1 MNYTSLYRKFR
12 PLNFDEMVGQ
22 EHITKT
28 LKNQIISNRIGHAY
42 LFNGGRGTGKT
53 SAAKILA
60 RAVNCLD
67 LKDGNPCNEC
77 EICKAI
83 LDGSLT
89 DVVEMDAA
97 SNNSVEDIRGIREEV
112 NFLPTLAKY
121 RVYIIDEVHMLST
134 GAFNALLKTLE
145 EPPAHVKF
153 ILATTE
159 PQKLPATILSR
170 CQRFDFKKISVENI
184 AKRLR
189 LICDEINVKISDNA
203 LNLIGVI
210 SEGAMRDSLSILER
224 CIQDGDND
232 ITEDK
237 IRDMIGIP
245 KLEYIS
251 KTVESIIN
259 FDVDSAILVTEEIL
273 NEGKDINY
281 LLWEIIKY
289 LNNMLIYKSCGKINI
304 YNENDANNLK
314 NIADKTNKQ
323 RILNLI
329 YEFSNLEN
337 DIKWTSQKNI
347 MFQSGII
354 KMCIKIDVNDFE
366 TRIKKLEELES
377 LNAEIEPLDPVK
389 DKDKLDEIQEKITKA
404 VEKKNLNLDMFM
416 NHCSKNN
423 INVSKDFLEKL
434 VEENSFAHDKEG
446 NIKLDK
452 TLNNIAKGYNKR
464 IKTYQKANEKIPGAQ
479 LTVENGQALGI
490 DPDPQG
496 TQKTTVL
503 QKLTSDPMSHVTQ
516 QTNSAQPPAKKF
528 KWWQFKKRFD
538 DWRQRRQANKQT
550 TIDPATTTQTS
561 TTGEVSTKKFRDAY
575 KYDIVK
581 DYVDSQE
588 EQLFRQTARDVR
600 RGDKTQDQDQDGQ
613 R

>member
-28 LKNQIISNRIGHAY
+28 LKNQIISGRVGHAY

-60 RAVNCLD
+60 RAVNCLN

-97 SNNSVEDIRGIREEV
+97 SNNSVEDIRSIREEV

-170 CQRFDFKKISVENI
+170 CQRFDFKKISVEDI
-184 AKRLR
+184 AKRLK
-189 LICDEINVKISDNA
+189 LICDEINVKISDDA

-224 CIQDGDND
+224 CIQDGNDD
-232 ITEDK
+232 ITEEK

-251 KTVESIIN
+251 KIIQSIID
-259 FDVDSAILVTEEIL
+259 FDVDSAILITEQVL

-289 LNNMLIYKSCGKINI
+289 LNNMLIYKSCGKVNI
-304 YNENDANNLK
+304 YNENDVSTLK
-314 NIADKTNKQ
+314 NIADKATKQ

-329 YEFSNLEN
+329 FEFSNLEN
-337 DIKWTSQKNI
+337 DIKWTSQKSI

-354 KMCIKIDVNDFE
+354 KMCIKIDTNDLE
-366 TRIKKLEELES
+366 TRIKNIEDKIENSKIQITNNKEKVVENRKIEKKVDNNNTQKIKNMADKKTTDYWKDVVKRLKDKGKIMIYTNL
-377 LNAEIEPLDPVK
+377 LNTNAVEVSSDTLEIEFK
-389 DKDKLDEIQEKITKA
+389 NGITNFGKT
-404 VEKKNLNLDMFM
+404 VLSNKE
-416 NHCSKNN
+416 N
-423 INVSKDFLEKL
+423 INEISEL
-434 VEENSFAHDKEG
+434 VEEISGKKMKIKYKDEKSIDNKEMNGLNS
-446 NIKLDK
+446 
-452 TLNNIAKGYNKR
+452 
-464 IKTYQKANEKIPGAQ
+464 
-479 LTVENGQALGI
+479 LGI
-490 DPDPQG
+490 PI
-496 TQKTTVL
+496 
-503 QKLTSDPMSHVTQ
+503 
-516 QTNSAQPPAKKF
+516 N
-528 KWWQFKKRFD
+528 
-538 DWRQRRQANKQT
+538 
-550 TIDPATTTQTS
+550 II
-561 TTGEVSTKKFRDAY
+561 E
-575 KYDIVK
+575 
-581 DYVDSQE
+581 
-588 EQLFRQTARDVR
+588 
-600 RGDKTQDQDQDGQ
+600 
-613 R
+613 